1 MTAAHEQHICV
12 CMCVFC
18 LLTSS
23 VFRQSLAQHFLF
35 HLHERMH
42 THTRSSALMWC
53 DSTVILAVLTLWACL
68 SLSLFLPPTSLAYD
82 HRVVYIKCCLQQCLF
97 VCVFG
102 VHVCL
107 PFYHAVFPRVRSWSH
122 TKDKTPSLIHS
133 KISSQHTQTQ
143 TLHHC
148 ALLTTNPNPLL
159 HSCACW
165 ICSLVHSSTYLN

>member
-12 CMCVFC
+12 CMCVFVY
-18 LLTSS
+18 LLP
-23 VFRQSLAQHFLF
+23 VSLGRAQHNTFCF
-35 HLHERMH
+35 TCTSAC